1 MSTPRLQAEVDL
13 LRMAGQHKNVV
24 GFRDLFSDGNFYYIV
39 MEFATGGE
47 LFDRLVTKGAH
58 SEHDAAS
65 LLREVMHAVAY
76 LHGHSIIHFDIKP
89 ENILLHDADTDEI
102 DVRLVDFGS
111 AFVVGATGESGP
123 KNDSGTIAY

>member
-1 MSTPRLQAEVDL
+1 MT
-13 LRMAGQHKNVV
+13 
-24 GFRDLFSDGNFYYIV
+24 
-39 MEFATGGE
+39 EFATGGE

-89 ENILLHDADTDEI
+89 ENIL
-102 DVRLVDFGS
+102 VRGSRLPACPLV
-111 AFVVGATGESGP
+111 
-123 KNDSGTIAY
+123 